1 MATRMTAPA
10 ALRQY
15 RQQMAA
21 GFLML
26 QFEPGIEREYA
37 SDMRDRLRGP
47 ALVCGTLSLV
57 VWIGFAG
64 LDVLRIQNLAPG
76 TVSQAELLLWFGA
89 RWSVVALIL
98 LGLLAARQHWP
109 SYPWLSWVSYVAL
122 GLSAGLTGHLA
133 RLNGSFSADS
143 SVIVIVMA
151 AWLPMGFLF
160 WRALA
165 AAVIVALNS
174 ILITLLADD
183 PRPLSE
189 RLQVILLLLLA
200 VPLAAAGGY
209 LREHAD
215 RRQYLLASLRYRE
228 SMTDSLTGLPNRRH
242 LYCEAEIWLG
252 QSRPAWAMAVLD
264 LDQFKAF
271 NDRFGHQAG
280 DEALQKV
287 AEALSN
293 TLTAHGAFVARL
305 GGEEFC
311 LLLPGSPT
319 EARAIAHA
327 ATAAILALALPQPD
341 SPGGILSAS
350 VGLAPAPTQD
360 HAEQGTANSFDA
372 LLRAADRAL
381 YAAKSSHRGS
391 LHWAKR
397 EDMVGGEGLE
407 PPTFSV

>member
-1 MATRMTAPA
+1 MATRMTDPA

-15 RQQMAA
+15 RHQMAV
-21 GFLML
+21 GFLLL

-37 SDMRDRLRGP
+37 TDMRDRLRGP
-47 ALVCGTLSLV
+47 AQICGALSLA

-64 LDVLRIQNLAPG
+64 LDVMRIQHLAPG
-76 TVSQAELLLWFGA
+76 TVTQAELLLWFGA
-89 RWSVVALIL
+89 RWLVVALIV
-98 LGLLAARQHWP
+98 LGLVAARRHWP
-109 SYPWLSWVSYVAL
+109 SYPWLAWSSYVAL
-122 GLSAGLTGHLA
+122 GLAAGLTGHLA

-160 WRALA
+160 WRALVA
-165 AAVIVALNS
+165 ALIVAVNS
-174 ILITLLADD
+174 ILITMLADD

-189 RLQVILLLLLA
+189 RLQVTLILLLA

-252 QSRPAWAMAVLD
+252 QSRPDWAMAVLD

-280 DEALQKV
+280 DDALQQV
-287 AEALSN
+287 AEALTA
-293 TLTAHGAFVARL
+293 TLTPRGAFVARL

-311 LLLPGSPT
+311 LFLPGHPAEASAI
-319 EARAIAHA
+319 ARAAQ
-327 ATAAILALALPQPD
+327 AAILALALPHPD
-341 SPGGILSAS
+341 TPSGVLSAS
-350 VGLAPAPTQD
+350 VGLAPAQTQE
-360 HAEQGTANSFDA
+360 APGPEAANSFDT
-372 LLRAADRAL
+372 LLRAADHAL
-381 YAAKSSHRGS
+381 YAAKSTHRGS
-391 LHWAKR
+391 LHWAH
-397 EDMVGGEGLE
+397 ETEMVGGEGLE
-407 PPTFSV
+407 FSPNL

>member
-1 MATRMTAPA
+1 MATRMTDPA
-10 ALRQY
+10 ELRHY
-15 RQQMAA
+15 RHQMAA
-21 GFLML
+21 GFLL
-26 QFEPGIEREYA
+26 LRFAPEIEREYA
-37 SDMRDRLRGP
+37 ADMRDRLRWP
-47 ALVCGTLSLV
+47 AQICGALSLA

-64 LDVLRIQNLAPG
+64 LDVLRIQHLPPG
-76 TVSQAELLLWFGA
+76 TVTQTELLLWFGA
-89 RWSVVALIL
+89 RWSVVALIV
-98 LGLLAARQHWP
+98 LGLIAARRHWP
-109 SYPWLSWVSYVAL
+109 SYPWLAWASYVGL
-122 GLSAGLTGHLA
+122 GLAAGLTGYLA

-165 AAVIVALNS
+165 AALIVALTS
-174 ILITLLADD
+174 MLITMLADD

-189 RLQVILLLLLA
+189 RLQVALILVLA

-209 LREHAD
+209 LREYAD

-252 QSRPAWAMAVLD
+252 QSRPDWAMAVLD
-264 LDQFKAF
+264 LDRFKAF

-280 DEALQKV
+280 DDALQQV
-287 AEALSN
+287 AEAMTAS
-293 TLTAHGAFVARL
+293 LTPRGAFVARL

-311 LLLPGSPT
+311 LFLPGSPPEASAT
-319 EARAIAHA
+319 ARAAQ
-327 ATAAILALALPQPD
+327 AAILALGLPHPD
-341 SPGGILSAS
+341 TPARVLSAS
-350 VGLAPAPTQD
+350 VGLAPAQL
-360 HAEQGTANSFDA
+360 GTSFDT

-381 YAAKSSHRGS
+381 YAAKSAERGS
-391 LHWAKR
+391 LYWAD
-397 EDMVGGEGLE
+397 EEGMVGGEGLE